1 MSASY
6 AAPVTAHRPLYA
18 RHPTN
23 ISRSTINVP
32 SPDQIPASPQPYASD
47 NQTSGKKPT
56 NALATVAVRMN
67 AASPAPSST
76 PSTAKT
82 IPAKGNWTTMNHHGT
97 PIAASTDRSSVNSP
111 GSTEEP
117 SPNAAAKIP
126 AANSENAVTRHAT
139 ALACPASPAP
149 NAAPPQGQNPETP
162 TPTAAVQPPPVL
174 KEGDDCPDST
184 LAVKGLTNAPQ
195 YYVGDQPKFTMVVT
209 NIGLV
214 SCKRDVG
221 AAVLA
226 AYVYSL
232 DNKRLWSNL
241 DCAPSNETLVK
252 TFSPGEQVTTA
263 VTWTGMGSAPRCPLP
278 RPAIGPGTYNLV
290 VQLGNLRSLPVPFI
304 LNQPPPPPGPVPAPG
319 PAQAPPPES
328 PAQGG

>member
-1 MSASY
+1 MLDLEPHGPLPTEIYWRRRGLALGVAVVVIGIAVAIVVAFVDNSAG
-6 AAPVTAHRPLYA
+6 AK
-18 RHPTN
+18 
-23 ISRSTINVP
+23 
-32 SPDQIPASPQPYASD
+32 PASAEKPASA
-47 NQTSGKKPT
+47 QGH
-56 NALATVAVRMN
+56 
-67 AASPAPSST
+67 ASPAPQA
-76 PSTAKT
+76 PQ
-82 IPAKGNWTTMNHHGT
+82 PAGQTEGNPAGT
-97 PIAASTDRSSVNSP
+97 
-111 GSTEEP
+111 
-117 SPNAAAKIP
+117 
-126 AANSENAVTRHAT
+126 
-139 ALACPASPAP
+139 
-149 NAAPPQGQNPETP
+149 PPQGQNPETP

-195 YYVGDQPKFTMVVT
+195 YYIGDQPKFTMVVT

-252 TFSPGEQVTTA
+252 TFAPGEQVTTA

-290 VQLGNLRSLPVPFI
+290 VQLGNLRSLSVPFI

-319 PAQAPPPES
+319 PALAPPPEAP
-328 PAQGG
+328 PAAAPGPGG